1 VCVACA
7 AEDVGIDNKKRLYFK
22 ENKKYMFKE
31 RQRKMEE

>member
-1 VCVACA
+1 VLR
-7 AEDVGIDNKKRLYFK
+7 AEDVGINNKKDCVFK